1 MKDILCVLFA
11 VVFISILNFL
21 FGDENS
27 SAAVVIFCILLTVRF
42 VDFGYCLRSSLIN
55 FFIVFV
61 LLTFSPC
68 IAQSVNPAWG
78 FLINFLSIGF
88 IVISACHDPLYGG
101 AACTCLPICSYT
113 ESGWRTSARAPGIRN
128 AAGCLLCGIIFYINH
143 RKKDY
148 GKTFSQ
154 IVKDFS
160 LFGPLGKWQFQ
171 VTLGLSLGILVGEL
185 LQVDRIMWVGCACL
199 TVLSQY
205 GERPNKRAFQRL
217 GGVVAGS
224 VLFGIVYNCFRL
236 PPTRIW
242 ESIQDCCSASAPPY
256 HWKTLLN
263 CFGAL
268 LMATNIF
275 GVKSAIILRIMN
287 NIIGCCF
294 GVLFYYVYNFTVD
307 RFANARTGRS

>member
-1 MKDILCVLFA
+1 MIPH
-11 VVFISILNFL
+11 
-21 FGDENS
+21 
-27 SAAVVIFCILLTVRF
+27 R
-42 VDFGYCLRSSLIN
+42 
-55 FFIVFV
+55 
-61 LLTFSPC
+61 
-68 IAQSVNPAWG
+68 
-78 FLINFLSIGF
+78 
-88 IVISACHDPLYGG
+88 
-101 AACTCLPICSYT
+101 
-113 ESGWRTSARAPGIRN
+113 
-128 AAGCLLCGIIFYINH
+128 CLLCGIIFYINH

-224 VLFGIVYNCFRL
+224 VLFGIVYQLL
-236 PPTRIW
+236 P
-242 ESIQDCCSASAPPY
+242 ASAHSYLGIYSGLLLGLCAAY

-275 GVKSAIILRIMN
+275 GVKSAIILRIIN

>member
-1 MKDILCVLFA
+1 M
-11 VVFISILNFL
+11 
-21 FGDENS
+21 
-27 SAAVVIFCILLTVRF
+27 
-42 VDFGYCLRSSLIN
+42 
-55 FFIVFV
+55 
-61 LLTFSPC
+61 
-68 IAQSVNPAWG
+68 
-78 FLINFLSIGF
+78 
-88 IVISACHDPLYGG
+88 ISACHEPLYGG
-101 AACTCLPICSYT
+101 AGLYLFAYMFLYGNPVGGHLLVLRVF
-113 ESGWRTSARAPGIRN
+113 EMLL
-128 AAGCLLCGIIFYINH
+128 GCLLCGIIFYINH

-224 VLFGIVYNCFRL
+224 VLFGIVYQLL
-236 PPTRIW
+236 P
-242 ESIQDCCSASAPPY
+242 ASAHSYLGIYSGLLLGLCAAY

-275 GVKSAIILRIMN
+275 GVKSAIILRIIN

-294 GVLFYYVYNFTVD
+294 GVLFYYVYNFIVD